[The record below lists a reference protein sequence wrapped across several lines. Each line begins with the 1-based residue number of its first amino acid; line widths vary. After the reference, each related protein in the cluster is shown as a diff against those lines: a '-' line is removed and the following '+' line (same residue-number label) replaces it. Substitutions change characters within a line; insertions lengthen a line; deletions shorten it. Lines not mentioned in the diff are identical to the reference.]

1 MQTGSSGPL
10 IGWISAWSPL
20 FSLFGT
26 EWRERGYGLKE
37 LLGPTAKSL
46 LKKAKIFNKMK
57 DVINSLC
64 HE

>member
-1 MQTGSSGPL
+1 LARNLEKPL
-10 IGWISAWSPL
+10 I
-20 FSLFGT
+20 SLFGT